1 MNNFILKIF
10 DNFKY
15 IFYNKNVCSIY
26 NAKKYAKEILT
37 CTLIVK
43 MQSKRTGG

>member
-10 DNFKY
+10 DIFKY

-26 NAKKYAKEILT
+26 NAKKYEKGGAKCI
-37 CTLIVK
+37 LIVK
-43 MQSKRTGG
+43 MQSKRTGV